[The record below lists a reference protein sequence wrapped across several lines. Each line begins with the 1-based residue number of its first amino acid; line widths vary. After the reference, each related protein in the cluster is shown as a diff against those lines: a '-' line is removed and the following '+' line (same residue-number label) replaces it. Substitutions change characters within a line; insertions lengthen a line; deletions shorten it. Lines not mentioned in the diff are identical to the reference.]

1 METIIKPDKK
11 YYTKNIWM
19 ILTISVLSIIAVGI
33 TNLIIAIT
41 GGDPIA
47 KESLWLI
54 SLGWILW
61 LWIIVYPIIHLWIK
75 NLSYVIR
82 EDRVTIHKGII
93 TKTKQNIPFR
103 AITDFILQRSLY
115 DRILGIGS
123 IKVQTAGQSQKNTGY
138 EGNLAGLLD
147 YDGLHSELREK
158 IKVLHPTNTKNLQS
172 KTTGIDSKVLEDI
185 LTELKQ
191 INRNLEK

>member
-47 KESLWLI
+47 NESLWLI

-103 AITDFILQRSLY
+103 AVTDFILQRSLY

>member
-47 KESLWLI
+47 YESLWLI

-158 IKVLHPTNTKNLQS
+158 IKVLHPTNTKNLQT

>member
-103 AITDFILQRSLY
+103 AVTDFILQRSLY